1 MRDIDTNVEKIRPGW
16 LPGCQLRARYG
27 LLTRLIGVAFVALFL
42 CLLPLGTS
50 QSSNSVRTDGS
61 FEAKVGRYFSV
72 PEFRPAAPLIL
83 LAEER
88 EKKKKP
94 RSSNKP
100 SAKKQVPT
108 SRKKTVPAAKNKPKP
123 APKKKI
129 RKAPRK
135 KAKPAPKK
143 RKTVPVIRKKKAP
156 VPKKKTVPAPK
167 KKPNP
172 APRKTEPAKKQ
183 PPAETTDPVRTAPSK
198 TVPVPKV
205 PGTTDQQQDE
215 NERFCAKNPNDPSCS
230 KEKQPPPATEKICS
244 ANPKY
249 PGCDAF
255 GTGPDLNRPADDVKV
270 PSFCEQN
277 PQLPQCQQERPDDAA
292 AEPEQSDQDDQADLP
307 DIPSNPPISPGPPTP
322 PPAETESEDAVPAGP
337 QVQTVI
343 VCPDG
348 QYELDGACVE
358 QCPVDNRFVLNGQC
372 FPVCPEG
379 SYSDGVTTQCMNS
392 CPADSVVVD
401 GSNYDEC
408 LAQCPDGLELFAG
421 VCRLSGQCPEGQV
434 SIEGQCAVSCPGNS
448 VERLGVCIG
457 QSFCTGQGGTVYN
470 NEQCV
475 EQCPAGA
482 STYNDRC
489 FDQCPEG
496 TGDLGD
502 GTCGV
507 CPSGQDDLNGA
518 CIAACPIGSIREG
531 EQCVPVQC
539 PDGEEVVANTC
550 AEICPAGTVR
560 LELQCVTDYSCPE
573 GQYQVDGTCSPITDI
588 SYEDYVEECAGRIES
603 GDPFSTTIP
612 DGVSPQQA
620 CEADVAQQC
629 QDIGGSASV
638 TSGYRIC
645 TERPCGEGL
654 ENAGGQCLSP
664 CGEGQERGSDGL
676 CHCPG
681 GQVRLENGTCSASCS
696 EGTYLNQDGQCYAE
710 CPGWSNVL
718 NGQCL
723 PGLCPTGYENQ
734 DGICIAECSPGEV
747 RGADGTCG
755 NPCPEGQS
763 HLSVWNS
770 CENQCPEGQLQ
781 SVSGGCSAQC
791 NPEQNAVESNG
802 YCVGRGDAPYEAI
815 LEDCLSGGGLANG
828 EAGLD
833 AATCNERIVEQCE
846 SSRDLTIGNMR
857 DMPRWCGDIA
867 NPSTGTY
874 DPPPV
879 EVADTEETAPGSE
892 ETAPAEQTEQP
903 APEETEPAPAEG
915 ELEPEGQSVED
926 WIAECMAG
934 TNAAGN
940 NPSSGECL
948 ENLGDECSAAN
959 QQSPPRHCVEIIE
972 EQGTPAP
979 AEENEPSP
987 DEQTEQPAPD
997 DAKPEPTEGEQPTED
1012 TEPVPVDDPQQ
1023 PAPDDTEQ
1031 PPAEDTEPAPTDD
1044 QQQTPP
1050 GDEEPVPEDE
1060 PQPPAPDDAEQPP
1073 ADEEPVPADD
1083 PQPPEPDDTEQPPTE
1098 DPEPVPEGEQDQ
1110 TVPDE
1115 AEPAPADDAEP
1126 PAPTDDETRQPPQD
1140 DVTPPAKKPV
1150 PDGASKPKAPAP
1162 AEISKPVTESAPAIE
1177 PDESQTPLAIVIS
1190 NARYRVKGVPDKP
1203 QAAAGAD
1210 IFTVM
1215 LERDFGLPRSK
1226 IIGLADP
1233 RQRDLEAVFGMPG
1246 APASHLQTAL
1256 SFAPS
1261 SEVILYYSGHALPVD
1276 GGVDAVLLPAD
1287 GDPADAALTGYRL
1300 SLLYRNA
1307 QALGIARLRIYL
1319 DTAFNSDLAA
1329 SPSANAP
1336 SPRSVVTYPP
1346 ASLGGAPVPAGWV
1359 VVSAASGDQPVF
1371 TAPDQP
1377 VGTFTAALVS
1387 GLRGEADSSGPG
1399 NSDGAVTAG
1408 ELAAYL
1414 QDKVSAAVRAATGGA
1429 QMPAAYYGRGDEVLV
1444 IHDGIDV
1451 PVPTENPRR
1460 TDLPDEPAVKKS
1472 EKPVAPSFDCAKAR
1486 SRVEK
1491 TICASPEIARLDNEM
1506 AGLYLKRRRAS
1517 KGSNRNALTQQQRQ
1531 WQRTRNS
1538 CGSSTSCLIK
1548 TYGQR
1553 IEQLR

>member
-1 MRDIDTNVEKIRPGW
+1 MNLRRPRKIRIGGTEPLHNIDTTDEQIRPGW
-16 LPGCQLRARYG
+16 LPGRWLSAQHSFLI
-27 LLTRLIGVAFVALFL
+27 RLIGVAFAALFL
-42 CLLPLGTS
+42 CMLPLNASNSSGSGQITDAFEAVELAGQRFSPLSIEPAGPVILLAQEREKKS
-50 QSSNSVRTDGS
+50 QSSNR
-61 FEAKVGRYFSV
+61 
-72 PEFRPAAPLIL
+72 
-83 LAEER
+83 
-88 EKKKKP
+88 
-94 RSSNKP
+94 P
-100 SAKKQVPT
+100 SAKKPAPT
-108 SRKKTVPAAKNKPKP
+108 SRKKTAPVTKRKP
-123 APKKKI
+123 APKKKL
-129 RKAPRK
+129 RQAPRK
-135 KAKPAPKK
+135 KANPAPKK
-143 RKTVPVIRKKKAP
+143 RKTAPVIKKKKVP
-156 VPKKKTVPAPK
+156 VPKKKKLPPPKKKTKPAPK
-167 KKPNP
+167 K
-172 APRKTEPAKKQ
+172 TEPARKQ
-183 PPAETTDPVRTAPSK
+183 PPTEKTDPVRPAPSK
-198 TVPVPKV
+198 TVPAPKV

-215 NERFCAKNPNDPSCS
+215 NERFCEKNPNDPSCS
-230 KEKQPPPATEKICS
+230 KEQQPPPATEKICS

-277 PQLPQCQQERPDDAA
+277 PQLPQCQQERPDEAA
-292 AEPEQSDQDDQADLP
+292 EEPEQSDQADLP
-307 DIPSNPPISPGPPTP
+307 DIPSNPPIPPGPPTP
-322 PPAETESEDAVPAGP
+322 PPAETESEDAAPAGP
-337 QVQTVI
+337 QVQTVT

-358 QCPVDNRFVLNGQC
+358 QCPLDNRFDLNGQC
-372 FPVCPEG
+372 YPVCPEG
-379 SYSDGVTTQCMNS
+379 SYSDDVTTQCLSS
-392 CPADSVVVD
+392 CPADRVIVD
-401 GSNYDEC
+401 GSNYDSC
-408 LAQCPDGLELFAG
+408 VAQCPDGLTPFAG

-434 SIEGQCAVSCPGNS
+434 SLQGQCEASCPEGT

-496 TGDLGD
+496 TGNLGD

-507 CPSGQDDLNGA
+507 CPSGQDAVNGS
-518 CIAACPIGSIREG
+518 CITACPIGSIREG
-531 EQCVPVQC
+531 GQCVPVQC
-539 PDGEEVVANTC
+539 PDGEETVGNTC
-550 AEICPAGTVR
+550 AETCPAGTVR
-560 LELQCVTDYSCPE
+560 LELQCVTDYSCPA
-573 GQYQVDGTCSPITDI
+573 GQYQVDGTCGPIEDV
-588 SYEDYVEECAGRIES
+588 SYEDYIEECAGRIEA
-603 GDPFSTTIP
+603 GDPFSATVR
-612 DGVSPQQA
+612 DGVTPQQA
-620 CEADVAQQC
+620 CQADVEQQC

-638 TSGYRIC
+638 TSGYRVC

-654 ENAGGQCLSP
+654 ENISGQC
-664 CGEGQERGSDGL
+664 R
-676 CHCPG
+676 CPG
-681 GQVRLENGTCSASCS
+681 GQVMLENGTCSASCS

-723 PGLCPTGYENQ
+723 PGNCPTGYENQ
-734 DGICIAECSPGEV
+734 NGTCVVECSPGEV
-747 RGADGTCG
+747 RGADGTCE

-763 HLSVWNS
+763 HVWGI
-770 CENQCPEGQLQ
+770 CQNQCPEGQVQ
-781 SVSGGCSAQC
+781 DVVGVCSAEC
-791 NPEQNAVESNG
+791 NPEHNAVDSNG

-815 LEDCLSGGGLANG
+815 LDDCLSGGGLANG

-846 SSRDLTIGNMR
+846 SSRDLTVGNLR

-879 EVADTEETAPGSE
+879 EAADTEETAPGNE

-903 APEETEPAPAEG
+903 APEETEPAPAE
-915 ELEPEGQSVED
+915 ES
-926 WIAECMAG
+926 
-934 TNAAGN
+934 
-940 NPSSGECL
+940 
-948 ENLGDECSAAN
+948 
-959 QQSPPRHCVEIIE
+959 
-972 EQGTPAP
+972 
-979 AEENEPSP
+979 EPSP
-987 DEQTEQPAPD
+987 DEQTEQPP
-997 DAKPEPTEGEQPTED
+997 ED

-1031 PPAEDTEPAPTDD
+1031 PPAEDTE
-1044 QQQTPP
+1044 
-1050 GDEEPVPEDE
+1050 
-1060 PQPPAPDDAEQPP
+1060 
-1073 ADEEPVPADD
+1073 
-1083 PQPPEPDDTEQPPTE
+1083 QPPTE
-1098 DPEPVPEGEQDQ
+1098 DPEPAPEGEQDQ
-1110 TVPDE
+1110 TAPDE

-1126 PAPTDDETRQPPQD
+1126 PAPTDDETRRPPLD

-1162 AEISKPVTESAPAIE
+1162 AETNKPVTESAPAIE
-1177 PDESQTPLAIVIS
+1177 PDVSQTPLAIVIS

-1226 IIGLADP
+1226 IIKLADP
-1233 RQRDLEAVFGMPG
+1233 RQRDLEAVFGISG
-1246 APASHLQTAL
+1246 TTAGHLQTAL

-1276 GGVDAVLLPAD
+1276 GGADAVLLPAD

-1300 SLLYRNA
+1300 SVLYRNA
-1307 QALGIARLRIYL
+1307 HALGITRLRVYL
-1319 DTAFNSDLAA
+1319 DTAFNPDLAA

-1336 SPRSVVTYPP
+1336 SPRPVVTYPP
-1346 ASLGGAPVPAGWV
+1346 ANLDGAPVPAGWV
-1359 VVSAASGDQPVF
+1359 VVTAASGDQPAHS
-1371 TAPDQP
+1371 APDQP
-1377 VGTFTAALVS
+1377 IGTFTAALLS
-1387 GLRGEADSSGPG
+1387 GLRGQADSSGLG

-1414 QDKVSAAVRAATGGA
+1414 QDKVSAEVRAATGGA
-1429 QMPAAYYGRGDEVLV
+1429 QMPAVFFGRGNEVLV

-1460 TDLPDEPAVKKS
+1460 TEQAPEPAVKKS

-1486 SRVEK
+1486 SKTEK
-1491 TICASPEIARLDNEM
+1491 AICAIPEIARLDNEM
-1506 AGLYLKRRRAS
+1506 AGLYLQRRRAS
-1517 KGSNRNALTQQQRQ
+1517 KGSKRNALSEQQRQ
-1531 WQRTRNS
+1531 WQRKRNA
-1538 CGSSTSCLIK
+1538 CGSRASCLIEV
-1548 TYGQR
+1548 YGQR